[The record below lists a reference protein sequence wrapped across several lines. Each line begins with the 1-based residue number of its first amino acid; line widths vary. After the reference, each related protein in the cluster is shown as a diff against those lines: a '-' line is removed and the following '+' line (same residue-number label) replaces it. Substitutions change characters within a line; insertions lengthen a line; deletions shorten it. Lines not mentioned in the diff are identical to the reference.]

1 MRSFAVLSF
10 ALAAGAGCSYLDG
23 CGSVGPH
30 GLRTGRATRRPGS
43 RTRDPK
49 RNDRT
54 HRMDYRNAP
63 TGSGPPKGIHAM
75 TNDFLRTAAAVSGLA
90 LAAAS
95 CSHAVLVRPAP
106 SYEAFAFEAPLP
118 AAAAVFVDADQLF
131 RQVRMTP
138 DPVEG
143 DSLCGD
149 ASFPLDAREALEVSV
164 VGTLERL
171 VRDIRPT
178 AAPLDRQAMEAR
190 GLDAVLVVRADTF
203 NVGLTSGPLFSFEA
217 GAELTLSVSAFTRDG
232 LQLREVVF
240 GNAVQTQSGITC
252 GNGSEA
258 LGAAVEVAI
267 ENAMTELGELIA
279 NSPALRDSLGGSG

>member
-1 MRSFAVLSF
+1 
-10 ALAAGAGCSYLDG
+10 
-23 CGSVGPH
+23 
-30 GLRTGRATRRPGS
+30 
-43 RTRDPK
+43 
-49 RNDRT
+49 
-54 HRMDYRNAP
+54 
-63 TGSGPPKGIHAM
+63 M
-75 TNDFLRTAAAVSGLA
+75 TNNFLRGGLTALSLA
-90 LAAAS
+90 LASSA

-138 DPVEG
+138 HLADG

-149 ASFPLDAREALEVSV
+149 ASYPVDAREALELSV

-171 VRDIRPT
+171 LRDVSRT

-190 GLDAVLVVRADTF
+190 GLDAVIVVRADTF
-203 NVGLTSGPLFSFEA
+203 NVGLTGGAFPSFEA
-217 GAELTLSVSAFTRDG
+217 GAELTLSVSAFTGDG

-240 GNAVQTQSGITC
+240 GNAVQNQNGITC
-252 GNGSEA
+252 GNGAEV
-258 LGAAVEVAI
+258 LGAAIEIAI

-279 NSPALRDSLGGSG
+279 NSPELRRSLGGPGIG